1 VGDNSEELETC
12 CEDEACKPVS
22 GFGKISRGGALE
34 VLMLGKVVLFRGY
47 QSSVIPEYP
56 LKSDRRRPWSHIT
69 AARITEEVKMDRC
82 HLR

>member
-34 VLMLGKVVLFRGY
+34 VLMLGKVMLFKGLSKLCNPGISFEIR
-47 QSSVIPEYP
+47 
-56 LKSDRRRPWSHIT
+56 
-69 AARITEEVKMDRC
+69 
-82 HLR
+82 